1 VNREIA
7 VGSITPQY
15 FAAIGAPL
23 RSGRTFTEHDRA
35 DAQRVVIVNQAAV
48 RRWFP
53 DGNPIG
59 EQVETGG
66 QRFEVVGV
74 VGDVRQRHP
83 GEPVAAQMFIP
94 YAQRTTRSLRF
105 VVRSNGDPI
114 ALAPNIRSEIRQLDP
129 NLAVTDFKT
138 LDQLVAGS
146 VARPRFYT
154 ALLAL
159 FAGVALAL
167 AATGIFGVMSY
178 AVAQRSRE
186 ISIRMALGARA
197 GQVLQMI
204 VGRAVA
210 LATVGTV
217 IGIVGALAIGRLIQT
232 QLFGVGILDP
242 LTLTAVI
249 VVLIGSAAAASFL
262 PARRAAALDPADS
275 LREG

>member
-1 VNREIA
+1 
-7 VGSITPQY
+7 
-15 FAAIGAPL
+15 
-23 RSGRTFTEHDRA
+23 
-35 DAQRVVIVNQAAV
+35 
-48 RRWFP
+48 
-53 DGNPIG
+53 
-59 EQVETGG
+59 
-66 QRFEVVGV
+66 
-74 VGDVRQRHP
+74 
-83 GEPVAAQMFIP
+83 M
-94 YAQRTTRSLRF
+94 
-105 VVRSNGDPI
+105 
-114 ALAPNIRSEIRQLDP
+114 
-129 NLAVTDFKT
+129 AVTDFKP

-210 LATVGTV
+210 LVMVGTV
-217 IGIVGALAIGRLIQT
+217 IGLIGAIGLGRLIQT
-232 QLFGVGILDP
+232 QLYGVGILDL
-242 LTLTAVI
+242 LTLGGVI

-262 PARRAAALDPADS
+262 PRGGAARSGRRA
-275 LREG
+275 REG

>member
-1 VNREIA
+1 
-7 VGSITPQY
+7 
-15 FAAIGAPL
+15 
-23 RSGRTFTEHDRA
+23 
-35 DAQRVVIVNQAAV
+35 
-48 RRWFP
+48 
-53 DGNPIG
+53 
-59 EQVETGG
+59 
-66 QRFEVVGV
+66 
-74 VGDVRQRHP
+74 
-83 GEPVAAQMFIP
+83 MFIP